1 MVGMDPTMNGVR
13 MNKLSKPTV
22 KLISE
27 AGYIFDIGDLEFND
41 GLERALVALNDF
53 LGPFRG
59 EPFDNALE
67 IYEIDGGWSAR
78 WSHVVTD
85 ELIYQDGSWSD
96 QNDD

>member
-1 MVGMDPTMNGVR
+1 

-27 AGYIFDIGDLEFND
+27 NGYIFDIGDLEFND

-53 LGPFRG
+53 LGPFGG
-59 EPFDNALE
+59 EPFDAALE

>member
-1 MVGMDPTMNGVR
+1 
-13 MNKLSKPTV
+13 MNKISKPTV
-22 KLISE
+22 KLSCE
-27 AGYIFDIGDLEFND
+27 NGYIFDIGDLEFEE
-41 GLERALVALNDF
+41 GLETALVALNDF
-53 LGPFRG
+53 LGPSGG
-59 EPFDNALE
+59 EPFDKALE